1 MGAAKPVF
9 GSGLVFGEKLEEK
22 AVVPD
27 KPVTQVGGEGCSPR
41 QTNFLMGA
49 LKKHAF

>member
-27 KPVTQVGGEGCSPR
+27 KPVTQVGGEGCRRGVTQIPHWH
-41 QTNFLMGA
+41 G
-49 LKKHAF
+49 